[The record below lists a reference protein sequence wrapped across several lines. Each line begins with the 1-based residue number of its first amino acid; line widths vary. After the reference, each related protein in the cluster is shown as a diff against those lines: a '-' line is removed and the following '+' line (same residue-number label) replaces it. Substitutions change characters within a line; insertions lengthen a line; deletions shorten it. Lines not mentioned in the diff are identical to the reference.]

1 MALNLDIVGKVYEGT
16 PRTYTQDDV
25 ILYALSIGAGVDEL
39 DFVYEKN
46 LKIFPSFASVAGD
59 LSFMYTMQDD
69 VNAYLPTV
77 LHGEQKMIF
86 HKPISP
92 SGTIYTTGVINSVY
106 DKGDK
111 GAILNFVFE
120 GRDEKGD
127 VINES
132 HCVIVDRSGGNFGGD
147 RGPKTEK
154 FDPPE
159 GVAPDFR
166 VEYVTSP
173 NQAALYRLTGDKN
186 PLHIEPD
193 FAQKG
198 GFEMPILHGMCTYGF
213 TTRAIVHQICG
224 GDPQRLK
231 SFAVRFMNVVYPG
244 ETLIIEGW
252 KGGAGK
258 AIIRTSAQ
266 DGRVLLGNAVAEIS

>member
-92 SGTIYTTGVINSVY
+92 SGTIYTTGVIDSVY
-106 DKGDK
+106 DKGDN

-120 GRDEKGD
+120 GRDEQGD

-193 FAQKG
+193 FAKKG
-198 GFEMPILHGMCTYGF
+198 GFEKPILHGMCTYGF
-213 TTRAIVHQICG
+213 TARTIVHCACD

-252 KGGAGK
+252 KGDAGK
-258 AIIRTSAQ
+258 HIIRTSAQ
-266 DGRVLLGNAVAEIS
+266 DGRVVLGNAVAEIS

>member
-16 PRTYTQDDV
+16 PRTYTRDDV

-69 VNAYLPTV
+69 VGAYLPTV

-92 SGTIYTTGVINSVY
+92 SGTMYSTGVINSVY
-106 DKGDK
+106 DKGDN
-111 GAILNFVFE
+111 GAILNFVFV
-120 GRDEKGD
+120 GKDEKGD
-127 VINES
+127 VIHES
-132 HCVIVDRSGGNFGGD
+132 HFVIVDRSAGNFGGD
-147 RGPKTEK
+147 RGPKMER

-159 GVAPDFR
+159 GVTPDFR
-166 VEYVTSP
+166 VENVTSP

-198 GFEMPILHGMCTYGF
+198 GFEKPILHGMCTYGF
-213 TTRAIVHQICG
+213 TTRAIVHQVCG
-224 GDPQRLK
+224 GEPERLK

-244 ETLIIEGW
+244 ETLIMEGW
-252 KGGAGK
+252 KQEAGK
-258 AIIRTSAQ
+258 YIIRTSAQ
-266 DGRVLLGNAVAEIS
+266 DGRVVLGNAVAEIG